1 MQTKIPCVMM
11 RGGTSRGPFFLASD
25 LPGDPQLRD
34 EVLLAVMGSPHD
46 YQVDGIGGAN
56 PLTSKAAIISKS
68 RHAGVDVDY
77 LFAQVLINEKLV
89 DTKPNCGNMLVA
101 VGPFA
106 IESGLVPARHPETTV
121 RIFNVNTQALV
132 DSIVQTPHGKVT
144 YAGDAAI
151 DGVPGTAAPVKL
163 NFRSAV
169 GAVTGKLLPTG
180 RPLDVIDG
188 VDVSCVDMAM
198 PMVLIPAEQLGKTG
212 HESADELD
220 ADKALFTRMEAI
232 RRKAGEMMGMG
243 DVSRMVVPKV
253 GLLAAPRK
261 GGTITSRYFVPY
273 SCHRAHAVTGTVC
286 VASACAVPGTVAARI
301 APLATA
307 PQGVVR
313 IEHPSGMIAI
323 DLDVELDQQPPVI
336 RRAALIRTARR
347 IFDGYVHV
355 PERVWAGGEKSPATA
370 VASAR
375 AAVSVA

>member
-1 MQTKIPCVMM
+1 MQTKIPCVLM

-25 LPGDPQLRD
+25 LPADPQTRD
-34 EVLLAVMGSPHD
+34 AVLLAVMGSPHE

-56 PLTSKAAIISKS
+56 PLTSKVAIISKS
-68 RHAGVDVDY
+68 QHPEADVDY

-106 IESGLVPARHPETTV
+106 IEAGLVPAKHPETVV
-121 RIFNVNTQALV
+121 RIYNVNTEALV
-132 DSIVQTPHGKVT
+132 ESIVQTPGGRVS
-144 YAGDAAI
+144 YEGDAAI

-163 NFRSAV
+163 NFKSAV

-180 RPLDVIDG
+180 RPLDKIDG

-198 PMVLIPAEQLGKTG
+198 PMVLMPAEQLGKTG
-212 HESADELD
+212 HETAAELD
-220 ADKALFTRMEAI
+220 ADKALFVRMEAI

-243 DVSRMVVPKV
+243 DVSRMVVPKI
-253 GLLAAPRK
+253 GLLTAPRK
-261 GGTITSRYFVPY
+261 GGTITSRYFVPT
-273 SCHRAHAVTGTVC
+273 SCHKAHAVTGTVC
-286 VASACAVPGTVAARI
+286 VASACAIPGTVAERI
-301 APLATA
+301 ASLTAA

-323 DLDVELDQQPPVI
+323 DLDVELGKQPPVI

-347 IFDGYVHV
+347 LFDGHVYV
-355 PERVWAGGEKSPATA
+355 PEQVWAGAEKRPAQA
-370 VASAR
+370 AAQARPAAKVA
-375 AAVSVA
+375 